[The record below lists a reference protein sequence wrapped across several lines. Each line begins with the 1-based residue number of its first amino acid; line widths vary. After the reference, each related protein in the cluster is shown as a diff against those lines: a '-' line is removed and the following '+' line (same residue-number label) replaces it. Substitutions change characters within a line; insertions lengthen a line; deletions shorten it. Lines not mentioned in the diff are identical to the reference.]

1 MIPTLAGVHHV
12 KLPIADLDRSITWY
26 ASRLG
31 YRPVIEFRKR
41 GRRTGWCWFTRPED
55 PSSAWSLA
63 PRRPTRRPGSTT
75 SPSACPTGRASTS
88 LADHFTALGE
98 QHAGVQFASI
108 GWILPRL
115 HDPDGHEV
123 RFYTVE
129 SHTTWTHSTCSSS
142 TTRSG
147 PPAPAR
153 RSGGP
158 GELEH
163 ADHRQQA
170 MS

>member
-1 MIPTLAGVHHV
+1 VIPTLAGVHHV

-26 ASRLG
+26 TSRLG

-41 GRRTGWCWFTRPED
+41 GRRTGSVLVHPAGGPEL
-55 PSSAWSLA
+55 SLVLWPEKA
-63 PRRPTRRPGSTT
+63 HAAAGFDYFSIGVPD
-75 SPSACPTGRASTS
+75 RASLHE
-88 LADHFTALGE
+88 LADHLTALGE

-115 HDPDGHEV
+115 HDPDGHEI

-129 SHTTWTHSTCSSS
+129 SHTTLDPFHLLVIDDPIGTA
-142 TTRSG
+142 G
-147 PPAPAR
+147 AR
-153 RSGGP
+153 EAQWRAGRA
-158 GELEH
+158 EH